1 MIITLKDIWEG
12 IGGKGSPPPGYQ
24 SIVKDVVIDSRKA
37 TEGSLFVALKGENT
51 DGHNFIENAIENGAT
66 AVLCRKDW
74 QFTGNRPV
82 VEAIPDREPP
92 EPNGVVCFKVEDPL
106 RSLQDIAAHWRRK
119 FDVTVVGIT
128 GSIGKSSTKELAASV
143 ASQRFGTLK
152 SEGNYNNEIG
162 LPLTLLKLEPKHQV
176 AVLEMGMY
184 AIGEIKRLAEIALPR
199 IGVVTNV
206 GPVHLERLK
215 TIERIAQAK
224 SELVEA
230 LPEEGTAI
238 LNADDPLT
246 KAMAQKTKAKVFF
259 YGLTPSADLWAD
271 GIESLGIEGMRF
283 WLHHGSE
290 KLYVHIPLLG
300 RHSVHTA
307 LRAASVGLALGLS
320 WEEIIRG
327 LQDRNARL
335 RLLAVPGI
343 NGSTIL
349 DDTYNSSP
357 DSALAALNLLA
368 ELDGRKIAVLGDM
381 LELGSYEEIGHRL
394 VGRRAAEVADHLIT
408 VGPRAAMIGEEA
420 IAQGMPQDRVH
431 MVATNEEAV
440 EILKRILSQ
449 GDNVLVKGSRGMR
462 MEEIVSRITLEEGDA
477 AWHIH

>member
-1 MIITLKDIWEG
+1 MNITLKDIW
-12 IGGKGSPPPGYQ
+12 GGLGGTTETPPSYKTK
-24 SIVKDVVIDSRKA
+24 IKDVVIDSRKA
-37 TEGSLFVALKGENT
+37 TSGSLFVALKGENT
-51 DGHNFIENAIENGAT
+51 DGHNFIANAIENGAV
-66 AVLCRKDW
+66 AVLCREGWKADL
-74 QFTGNRPV
+74 QYPTVDAVPGK
-82 VEAIPDREPP
+82 EPP
-92 EPNGVVCFKVEDPL
+92 ELNGVICFRVKDTL
-106 RSLQDIAAHWRRK
+106 FSLQEIAAHWRSK
-119 FDVTVVGIT
+119 FDVTVVGVT
-128 GSIGKSSTKELAASV
+128 GSVGKSSTKELAASV

-162 LPLTLLKLEPKHQV
+162 LPLTLLRLQPEHEV

-184 AIGEIKRLAEIALPR
+184 AIGEIKRLAEIARPT

-230 LPEEGTAI
+230 LPEDGVAI

-246 KAMAQKTKAKVFF
+246 REMAQKTKARVFF
-259 YGLTPSADLWAD
+259 YGLTPSSDLWAD
-271 GIESLGIEGMRF
+271 GIESLGIEGTRF
-283 WLHHGSE
+283 WLHYGDE
-290 KLYVHIPLLG
+290 KLHVHIPLLG

-307 LRAASVGLALGLS
+307 LRAASVGLALGLD

-327 LQDRNARL
+327 LQDQRARL

-381 LELGSYEEIGHRL
+381 LELGSYEETGHRL
-394 VGRRAAEVADHLIT
+394 VGRRAAEVTDHLIT
-408 VGPRAAMIGEEA
+408 VGPRASMIGEEA
-420 IAQGMPQDRVH
+420 RSQGMPAENIHIVS
-431 MVATNEEAV
+431 TNREAV
-440 EILKRILSQ
+440 DILKEILTE

-462 MEEIVSRITLEEGDA
+462 MEEIVSQIALEEGDA
-477 AWHIH
+477 TWPIH

>member
-1 MIITLKDIWEG
+1 VIITLKDIWEG

-37 TEGSLFVALKGENT
+37 TKGSLFVALKGENT

-66 AVLCRKDW
+66 AILCRKDW
-74 QFTGNRPV
+74 RFTGNRPV

-92 EPNGVVCFKVEDPL
+92 EPSGVVCFKVEDPL

-259 YGLTPSADLWAD
+259 YGLAPSADLWAD

-283 WLHHGSE
+283 WLHHGNE

-394 VGRRAAEVADHLIT
+394 VGRRAAEVTDHLIA
-408 VGPRAAMIGEEA
+408 VGPRAAIIGEEA

-431 MVATNEEAV
+431 VVATNEEAV
-440 EILKRILSQ
+440 EILKRILSK
-449 GDNVLVKGSRGMR
+449 GDNVLVKGSRGMK
-462 MEEIVSRITLEEGDA
+462 MEEIVSKITLEEGDA
-477 AWHIH
+477 TWHIH

>member
-1 MIITLKDIWEG
+1 MGITLKDIWEG
-12 IGGKGSPPPGYQ
+12 IGGRGRVPQGYERTLR
-24 SIVKDVVIDSRKA
+24 DVVIDSRKA
-37 TEGSLFVALKGENT
+37 APGSLFVALKGEKT
-51 DGHNFIENAIENGAT
+51 DGHNFIEDAIERGAM
-66 AVLCRKDW
+66 AVLCREDW
-74 QFTGNRPV
+74 KGTISRPV
-82 VEAIPDREPP
+82 TNVFPGSEPP
-92 EPNGVVCFKVEDPL
+92 ETDGVVCFRVKDTL
-106 RSLQDIAAHWRRK
+106 FSLQEIASFWRRK

-162 LPLTLLKLEPKHQV
+162 LPLTLLKLRPDHQV

-184 AIGEIKRLAEIALPR
+184 ALGEIERLAEIALPS

-224 SELVEA
+224 SELVKA
-230 LPEEGTAI
+230 LPENGVAI

-246 KAMAQKTKAKVFF
+246 RAMAQETKARVFF
-259 YGLTPSADLWAD
+259 YGLSPSSDLWAD
-271 GIESLGIEGMRF
+271 GIESLGIEGTKF
-283 WLHHGSE
+283 WLHYGKE

-307 LRAASVGLALGLS
+307 LRAASVGIALGLS
-320 WEEIIRG
+320 WEEIVRG
-327 LQDRNARL
+327 LQDQKARL

-368 ELDGRKIAVLGDM
+368 ELDGRKVAVLGDM

-394 VGRRAAEVADHLIT
+394 VGRRAAEVADYLIT
-408 VGPRAAMIGEEA
+408 VGPRASIIGEEA
-420 IAQGMPQDRVH
+420 ISQGMPKERVY
-431 MVATNEEAV
+431 MASSNEEAV
-440 EILKRILSQ
+440 GVLKSILSE
-449 GDNVLVKGSRGMR
+449 GDNVLVKGSRGMK
-462 MEEIVSRITLEEGDA
+462 MEEIVSRIALEEGGA
-477 AWHIH
+477 SWHTH